1 MKNVKKTKEILVKT
15 INYLSFL
22 LRYRLSQK
30 SVKAKTLVIEPLVSQ
45 AGFVLTAI
53 VCHIFV
59 FSWDKNAIAY
69 VVFITLSMND
79 VVVCVINNQ
88 KTALS
93 NVLRNN

>member
-59 FSWDKNAIAY
+59 FS
-69 VVFITLSMND
+69 
-79 VVVCVINNQ
+79 
-88 KTALS
+88 
-93 NVLRNN
+93 